1 MDESHGIIAGFLA
14 IVVGIFGVIWRTLQF
29 LAGLNWIFSR
39 SYREKVAKEK
49 WYCRWMIYEGVFYV
63 VVVVALAGL
72 ILVGIA
78 LAPEKKEPIQLP
90 ETTRG
95 K

>member
-1 MDESHGIIAGFLA
+1 MDESLGLIAGFIA
-14 IVVGIFGVIWRTLQF
+14 IVVGIFGAIWRTLQF

-49 WYCRWMIYEGVFYV
+49 WYYRWMIYEGVFYV
-63 VVVVALAGL
+63 VVVVSLASL
-72 ILVGIA
+72 LLVGIA
-78 LAPEKKEPIQLP
+78 LAPERKEPIQPP

-95 K
+95 E